1 MLRGRIP
8 ARSDG
13 RSSQYSLGLG
23 GLDMI
28 CERSLYPAVI
38 FDSHTVVWWR
48 FPYQRAGG
56 TISEGDCGL
65 GIWDES
71 PVAE

>member
-23 GLDMI
+23 DLDMI
-28 CERSLYPAVI
+28 CERSLYPTVI
-38 FDSHTVVWWR
+38 FNLNTVVGWR

-56 TISEGDCGL
+56 TISEG
-65 GIWDES
+65 
-71 PVAE
+71 V